1 VAKINFSTFL
11 AAGREGLV
19 EDPLLKPII
28 MRTPVSVIFTF
39 TLICLIFFAG
49 IYPVEFKD
57 FNTHI
62 IIEEDFS
69 GKNPLDQVHQQFGT
83 PYAFTVTTDPEDSN
97 NKVGRFELR
106 MDDPIT
112 SNGKRT
118 EVLFPPQETH
128 DRWYSYSVYLPSED
142 FQKDR
147 DNDILNQWHQSKAGS
162 PTTSFRVKND
172 RFLVRSGNTKAS
184 RKDYDLG
191 PATKDT
197 WHEFVFHIVHS
208 PGVDGLVE
216 VWHNGKKVLT
226 RKGGNMYDI
235 DQYPR
240 WKIGIYKA
248 SWAKRTTDTQ
258 RRVIYFD
265 NIKLGDQSA
274 DYSKMTSRR
283 RFLPHQN

>member
-1 VAKINFSTFL
+1 
-11 AAGREGLV
+11 
-19 EDPLLKPII
+19 
-28 MRTPVSVIFTF
+28 MRTPISVIFTL

-49 IYPVEFKD
+49 QYPIEFKD

-83 PYAFTVTTDPEDSN
+83 PYAFTVTTDPEDSK

-106 MDDPIT
+106 KDDPIT

-118 EVLFPPQETH
+118 EVLFPPQESH

-142 FQKDR
+142 FKKDR

-172 RFLVRSGNTKAS
+172 RFLVKSGNTKAS

-208 PGVDGLVE
+208 PDVDGLVE

-226 RKGGNMYDI
+226 RKGGNMYDV

-240 WKIGIYKA
+240 WKVGIYKA

-274 DYSKMTSRR
+274 DFSKMTSRR
-283 RFLPHQN
+283 